1 MSYATDRIIFR
12 IKVDQLISKY
22 SKEVQTS
29 LMDEINQIMILTKDE
44 VLTDETLSL
53 IIYYYFK
60 IEKLKKD

>member
-1 MSYATDRIIFR
+1 MCYATDRIIFR
-12 IKVDQLISKY
+12 IKVGQMISKY
-22 SKEVQTS
+22 SKEVQSS

-44 VLTDETLSL
+44 VLSDETLSL